1 MSKPLQQLTWRKC
14 PLDKPLIVA
23 CTLGEPHTEEVTEV
37 VQIGIDKEVV
47 SYAFC
52 KRHNAYFSV
61 EVIPTD
67 KVIML
72 KEDISALMDTG
83 EEQQHE

>member
-1 MSKPLQQLTWRKC
+1 MTLEQLTWQKC
-14 PLDKPLIVA
+14 PLDKPLSVA
-23 CTLGEPHTEEVTEV
+23 CTLGEPHTEEITEV
-37 VQIGIDKEVV
+37 VRIGIGKEVV

-61 EVIPTD
+61 SADATD
-67 KVIML
+67 RVIMV

-83 EEQQHE
+83 EQQHE

>member
-37 VQIGIDKEVV
+37 VQIGIDKEVI

-52 KRHNAYFSV
+52 KSHNAYFSV
-61 EVIPTD
+61 SADATD
-67 KVIML
+67 RVIML

-83 EEQQHE
+83 ESEHE